1 MGQFHKS
8 TFKSTSNQH
17 HINYSSSVASWCQK
31 CVSPVDA
38 FVILVF
44 IRETSWYSTGC
55 ISTCTWGRSQQYIT
69 VSIASQSL
77 CVHYT
82 RHPSH
87 LIYFNESPH
96 LKIQVGARA
105 TTFLQQIRATWSC
118 WMWWCFL
125 LYLTAQKVPTGYC
138 VSVCSHLN
146 IDHCKNWLQFIDI
159 NNKQSTIFS
168 L

>member
-1 MGQFHKS
+1 MINFWNIPASDSYLETPSLPLCKIDKLSFICIISIWMWVREEGREMAGLDFISYLYLSKS
-8 TFKSTSNQH
+8 S
-17 HINYSSSVASWCQK
+17 
-31 CVSPVDA
+31 
-38 FVILVF
+38 
-44 IRETSWYSTGC
+44 
-55 ISTCTWGRSQQYIT
+55 
-69 VSIASQSL
+69 
-77 CVHYT
+77 
-82 RHPSH
+82 

-105 TTFLQQIRATWSC
+105 TTFLQQILATWSC